1 MNDGLWW
8 ASAKRVWGNKGEFC
22 WPHLRISRNYRVVQL
37 DFTPEI
43 EVFYILFARSLSI
56 FSGTSLKRHIWYFNL
71 RCELQLAALYKDDRV
86 TEKRFFIK
94 NVYYH
99 FESETLEI
107 KFGALRYKEA
117 TKHARI
123 LNQCSLLFFLFHI
136 GMWTRFSTGT
146 GELGMTPAAL
156 HLTLDSNCPNT
167 VHCASRVCA
176 PSLSMRE
183 NLCDE
188 KQLMRSQNEAE
199 TKLLSQWSSFR
210 PK

>member
-1 MNDGLWW
+1 MDYGE
-8 ASAKRVWGNKGEFC
+8 RVRRGFGATKANFVGPIYGYLATTEWSNLILHRKLKYFISLVG
-22 WPHLRISRNYRVVQL
+22 HLSNGIY
-37 DFTPEI
+37 DT
-43 EVFYILFARSLSI
+43 SI
-56 FSGTSLKRHIWYFNL
+56 YGVNSSWTS
-71 RCELQLAALYKDDRV
+71 LYKDDRV

-123 LNQCSLLFFLFHI
+123 LNQCSLLFFFFHI

-146 GELGMTPAAL
+146 GELGTTPAAL

-176 PSLSMRE
+176 QSHSMRE